1 MDESPGRGISLSCN
15 PGFVW
20 HAKIAYFPGI
30 WIEVFDYYVHREA
43 GMFLNL
49 FSVFPLDNAY
59 GDKIKTS
66 SLFRYLA
73 SAPLFP
79 LALLPGASLEWKNV
93 SDSTARVR
101 IRDNNLCTEANVHF
115 DGYGRIKNIE
125 ACHRIH
131 SETHRPVPGYFKNTF
146 SDYTDVQGFKIP
158 RKISSEQVLHGR
170 GIYLYRVSHYQYRI
184 RNFGE
189 DIPERT
195 LMVAASRIPIPYRI
209 IALMQERNRLFAYP
223 LEQIA
228 SDIWS
233 SRFRCTSC
241 GACCTRAINNHIFLL
256 DHDVTEIKKI
266 DPDAY
271 EPAPGPEF
279 CDQNGMLYVSGYALR
294 MKEDTH
300 GSCWFLEDGKC
311 PDL

>member
-1 MDESPGRGISLSCN
+1 MLAEFTFGFLVWVAIFLLIIIIGSDLFTSMIEHQACYLRLIIDYAPLPSTKSIPSNPEPVSRYLSWALSGNTDPVGCVHIRHTGRFRYGKTGRWMKVRGEAFLSLAT

-20 HAKIAYFPGI
+20 HAKITYLPGI
-30 WIEVFDYYVHREA
+30 WIEAFDYYVHREA

-93 SDSTARVR
+93 SDSIARVR

-131 SETHRPVPGYFKNTF
+131 SETGRPVPGYFKNTF

-158 RKISSEQVLHGR
+158 RKISSEQVLPEGEYTCIESVITR
-170 GIYLYRVSHYQYRI
+170 IEFEISGKRYR
-184 RNFGE
+184 
-189 DIPERT
+189 
-195 LMVAASRIPIPYRI
+195 
-209 IALMQERNRLFAYP
+209 
-223 LEQIA
+223 
-228 SDIWS
+228 
-233 SRFRCTSC
+233 
-241 GACCTRAINNHIFLL
+241 
-256 DHDVTEIKKI
+256 
-266 DPDAY
+266 
-271 EPAPGPEF
+271 
-279 CDQNGMLYVSGYALR
+279 SGL
-294 MKEDTH
+294 
-300 GSCWFLEDGKC
+300 
-311 PDL
+311 